1 MTCLSEHSRNRGAGV
16 LIGQGMNINE
26 VREKI
31 GMTIESIDNIE
42 TAHILAEKYDVE
54 MPILNAVYNVLF
66 NGKLP
71 RDAVMELMTRDL
83 KNED

>member
-1 MTCLSEHSRNRGAGV
+1 
-16 LIGQGMNINE
+16 
-26 VREKI
+26 
-31 GMTIESIDNIE
+31 MTIESIDNIE

-66 NGKLP
+66 NGKSAKE
-71 RDAVMELMTRDL
+71 AVTELMTRDL

>member
-1 MTCLSEHSRNRGAGV
+1 
-16 LIGQGMNINE
+16 MNINE

-42 TAHILAEKYDVE
+42 TAHILAGKYDVD
-54 MPILNAVYNVLF
+54 MPILDAVYNVLF
-66 NGKLP
+66 NGKSP
-71 RDAVMELMTRDL
+71 RDAVVELMTRDL